1 MEFFEAIKT
10 FVTATKADKSGF
22 VEVAGTSLSPE
33 YFAYKDS
40 VRSENWW
47 WVVDKA
53 SGLAISP
60 KLKTFKDCK
69 EFLTNLSDE
78 EKTKIEQKKAE
89 PFYKEQCAKLAA
101 WKPAETESLD
111 FDVVFEELNTLYE
124 EVEQK
129 LLFEDSL
136 EEKKHN
142 NNSKEA
148 IKADWK
154 TNFFSFDK
162 IGLKITPGIFIP
174 LISAEFIEGY
184 HNFLETY
191 STNDAAVL
199 ANRLN
204 RIVQTLEINGK
215 SRPGNS
221 EKVNGVDHS
230 IYELKIGETESKK
243 PIRSLYFIKTDT
255 DGKKYVIFASLFI
268 HTNKNLTAEE
278 RNSGRN
284 AYYLANPKN

>member
-101 WKPAETESLD
+101 WKPTETESLD

-129 LLFEDSL
+129 LLFEDNL

-142 NNSKEA
+142 NGTNKQA
-148 IKADWK
+148 VTDWK
-154 TNFFSFDK
+154 SYFLPLTAITSNVPQ
-162 IGLKITPGIFIP
+162 GLFIP
-174 LISAEFIEGY
+174 LISKEF
-184 HNFLETY
+184 
-191 STNDAAVL
+191 AAVFKQFKETL
-199 ANRLN
+199 SERD
-204 RIVQTLEINGK
+204 IVKILDKISRAVATLDVSG
-215 SRPGNS
+215 RPRAINS
-221 EKVNGVDHS
+221 EKVNGIDHTMF
-230 IYELKIGETESKK
+230 ELKLGETAANK
-243 PIRSLYFIKTDT
+243 PVRALYFTKTDT
-255 DGKKYVIFASLFI
+255 DKKRYIILASLFI
-268 HTNKNLTAEE
+268 HTDKNLSATE
-278 RNSGRN
+278 RNSGRT
-284 AYYLANPKN
+284 AYLAANQGK